1 MSTPYARA
9 SQEAPPVRSRY
20 AVQPRRPAGL
30 ATVVL
35 TVVSVMVAGLFA
47 GAVLF
52 GGVAF
57 AQQGTLRVAL
67 EPPVQLDPAFA
78 SSDSEIA
85 VLNSVYDY
93 LVDID
98 AGNNVQPRLASEWS
112 VSEDGLAYT
121 FRLVDNAAFHDGA
134 PLTAEDVVWTF
145 DRLRDPALDLPTSD
159 LYANI
164 SDIEATGDLE
174 VTFTL
179 AEANP
184 FFLYD
189 LSDNHALI
197 LKAGTSDAG
206 TNFNGTGPFRV
217 DDYRAGT
224 RMTLSANPNY
234 FVSGKPGVERLELIF
249 FRDQVAAVDAIRG
262 RQVDLVL
269 RMPTPLFQTL
279 QAQPGIEA
287 LSVPTNAFDL
297 IRLRADRPPGDD
309 PRVQQALKL
318 ATDVDAIVEAV
329 TLGLAAP
336 GKHSPIGPLYE
347 RYHAEDLELPEP
359 DVERAR
365 ELLAEAGY
373 GDGLRLELH
382 TPDTGDRPTL
392 AVVLKDQWSRAGIDV
407 NVVVQPESV
416 YYGDGGWLE
425 VNLGITGWGS
435 RPVPQFYLDVM
446 LACDAEWNEAH
457 WCDPE
462 VDRLIELAGT
472 TLDEEERVEAYA
484 EIQRILVERG
494 PIMVPYFFPQFAAIR
509 EGYANFELKAFP
521 GRSDL
526 AAITVP

>member
-1 MSTPYARA
+1 MPTPFARA
-9 SQEAPPVRSRY
+9 SQEAPPLPPRFD
-20 AVQPRRPAGL
+20 RRPARL
-30 ATVVL
+30 AGRVAAVV
-35 TVVSVMVAGLFA
+35 VAVTAFFA
-47 GAVLF
+47 PAAL
-52 GGVAF
+52 

-85 VLNSVYDY
+85 VLNAIYDY

-98 AGNNVQPRLASEWS
+98 ADNDVQPRLARDWD
-112 VSEDGLAYT
+112 VSSDGLSYT
-121 FRLVDNAAFHDGA
+121 FRLVDDAEFHDGD

-145 DRLRDPALDLPTSD
+145 DRLRDPELDLPTSD

-164 SDIEATGDLE
+164 AGIEATGEHE

-179 AEANP
+179 VEPNP

-197 LKAGTSDAG
+197 LKAGTDDAD
-206 TNFNGTGPFRV
+206 TAFNGTGPFRV
-217 DDYRAGT
+217 ENYRAGT
-224 RMTLSANPNY
+224 RMTLSANPDY
-234 FVSGKPGVERLELIF
+234 FMTGKPGVERLELIF

-279 QAQPGIEA
+279 QGQQGIEA

-297 IRLRADRPPGDD
+297 VRLRADRPPGDD

-318 ATDVDAIVEAV
+318 ATNVEAIVAAV

-336 GKHSPIGPLYE
+336 GKHSPIGPLYD
-347 RYHAEDLELPEP
+347 RYHAADLELPEP
-359 DVERAR
+359 NPERAR

-373 GDGLRLELH
+373 PDGLRLELH

-392 AVVLKDQWSRAGIDV
+392 AVVLKEQWSRAGIDV

-425 VNLGITGWGS
+425 VDLGITGWGS

-457 WCDPE
+457 WCDEE
-462 VDRLIELAGT
+462 VDRLIEVAGS
-472 TLDEEERVEAYA
+472 TLDDDERVQAYH
-484 EIQRILVERG
+484 EIQRILIERG

-526 AAITVP
+526 AAVTAP